1 MKKVSKKLF
10 SGFKALGLRLHA
22 TGGNYWLGFVAI
34 ALCLWLRAPERVI
47 TVTSI
52 AFGIWLLLCISSH
65 IPDEWL
71 VITHESGKD
80 KLTEALERNLQLE
93 KKFANLK
100 KMYEGEKQDGETL
113 VEQQKYLGT
122 LILKQYCF
130 RITERL
136 RKLRFDTASW
146 DFICLEPLSELL
158 DHKTIRIKL
167 YDAED
172 YFAAEV
178 SFSESGEL
186 NLTLME
192 HVAKEE
198 EADSA
203 KVSEK
208 AVRNIPDSQASET
221 LKAWMEKHMKAVMD
235 LGYDAYAKGRS
246 DFTLKSDLPDKSLW
260 PFLCGLLEQQSFRF
274 AKISGDGILLG
285 IGPKTK
291 AA

>member
-1 MKKVSKKLF
+1 MEKALKKLF
-10 SGFKALGLRLHA
+10 SGLKVLGTRLHA

-34 ALCLWLRAPERVI
+34 ALCVVLKAPGRVT

-52 AFGIWLLLCISSH
+52 AFGIWLLMCICSMV
-65 IPDEWL
+65 PDEWL
-71 VITHESGKD
+71 VFTPKSGKNE
-80 KLTEALERNLQLE
+80 LTEALERSHKLE
-93 KKFANLK
+93 KESASWK
-100 KMYEGEKQDGETL
+100 KRYEDEKHAGEALAER
-113 VEQQKYLGT
+113 QQYLGT
-122 LILKQYCF
+122 LILKQFCF

-136 RKLRFDTASW
+136 RKLRYDEASW
-146 DFICLEPLSELL
+146 DFICLNPLTDLL
-158 DHKTIRIKL
+158 DHQTVRLKL
-167 YDAED
+167 YDAEN

-186 NLTLME
+186 NLTMME

-203 KVSEK
+203 KVSAK
-208 AVRNIPDSQASET
+208 AVRNIPNPEASET
-221 LKAWMEKHMKAVMD
+221 LKVWMDTHMKAVMD

-246 DFTLKSDLPDKSLW
+246 DFTIKSDLPDKSLW
-260 PFLCGLLEQQSFRF
+260 PFLCGLLEQQNFSF
-274 AKISGDGILLG
+274 AKVSGDGIILG